1 MRQGSA
7 DADLAHMLA
16 AGLHGQRI
24 PAVAHHSMP
33 GQAIPLHVLAE
44 IQRAMAH
51 ASVVAKQAGGVP
63 CNPND
68 IFMQGAHL
76 PCKMPVTY
84 SLPQQREYAL

>member
-1 MRQGSA
+1 M
-7 DADLAHMLA
+7 
-16 AGLHGQRI
+16 
-24 PAVAHHSMP
+24 AHHSMP

-76 PCKMPVTY
+76 PWKMSSAR
-84 SLPQQREYAL
+84 SLPQQRKHTLQIPESPITVMHHT